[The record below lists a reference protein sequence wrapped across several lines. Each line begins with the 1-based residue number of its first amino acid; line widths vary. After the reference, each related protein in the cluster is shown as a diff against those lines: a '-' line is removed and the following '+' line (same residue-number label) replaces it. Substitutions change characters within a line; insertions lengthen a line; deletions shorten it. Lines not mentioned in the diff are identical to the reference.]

1 MATKYLGRTFGIKDV
16 STCKLTYQKLGI
28 SIMFDIMENLIIELS
43 ETSLILVPYLSTSCF
58 PFDQQDNTSTVL

>member
-16 STCKLTYQKLGI
+16 STCKLAYQKLGI
-28 SIMFDIMENLIIELS
+28 SMMYDIMENLIIELS
-43 ETSLILVPYLSTSCF
+43 ETSLILVPYLSTSYF